1 MRVKEGQP
9 ERRGE
14 CMMGAQRDGRLPG
27 GHKVQVPGTPSDVP
41 RPWHTLDR
49 PRDLT
54 SFRCLALEEVV
65 MDADPGANSKAT
77 QLLTN
82 QMWANLGGRRVAA
95 AAAECGLGRRE
106 GGDCSKSTAGFT
118 LI

>member
-41 RPWHTLDR
+41 RPWHTLDW
-49 PRDLT
+49 PRDPT

-65 MDADPGANSKAT
+65 MDADPGSNSKAT
-77 QLLTN
+77 QLLTKPN
-82 QMWANLGGRRVAA
+82 VGEPRRQTSSCSGCRMWVGKTGGR
-95 AAAECGLGRRE
+95 
-106 GGDCSKSTAGFT
+106 
-118 LI
+118 